1 MGKQKQANHWS
12 ISDEVIN
19 CVREK
24 YNVIDIVDLVEYS
37 LYPEQLAERLA
48 KYFSYTFSNNERIV
62 ILHHDTDYYPS
73 TTSVGNTVYNFFRLC
88 ANFDISI
95 NHMLFFT
102 NHYGIEKEITFLSK
116 TICNSDSISVIY
128 TSLWY
133 DFPSDEDINQSSLNA
148 DNVEFEWLYSCLNGQ
163 QREHRIF
170 TLCMLTEYNL
180 LESGIISYHFK
191 N

>member
-1 MGKQKQANHWS
+1 MDKQKQMNNLL

-19 CVREK
+19 IVREK
-24 YNVIDIVDLVEYS
+24 YNVIDIVDLVKYS
-37 LYPEQLAERLA
+37 LYPEQLAEKLA
-48 KYFSYTFSNNERIV
+48 KYFSYTFTANDRIV

-73 TTSVGNTVYNFFRLC
+73 TASVGNTVYNFFRLC

-95 NHMLFFT
+95 ENIIFFT
-102 NHYGIEKEITFLSK
+102 NHYGIEKEITFLAN
-116 TICNSDSISVIY
+116 TICNSDSISIVY

-133 DFPSDEDINQSSLNA
+133 DFPSDEDIDQISVNSNSA
-148 DNVEFEWLYSCLNGQ
+148 EFEWLYSCLNGQ

-170 TLCMLTEYNL
+170 TLCMLAQYEL
-180 LESGIISYHFK
+180 LDSGIVSYHFK